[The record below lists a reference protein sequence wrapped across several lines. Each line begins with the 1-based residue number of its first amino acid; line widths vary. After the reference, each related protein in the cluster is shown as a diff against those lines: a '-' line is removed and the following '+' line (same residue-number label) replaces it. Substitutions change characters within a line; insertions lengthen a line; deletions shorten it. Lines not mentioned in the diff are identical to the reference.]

1 MTTPAQLKW
10 LPKLMGFDYEI
21 LFKKRVKNVTV
32 DALSRLQNP
41 AELLSI
47 MCTSNVS
54 TDLYPQIVASW
65 EQDLSLKI
73 LITKLQSNSN
83 VQGHYTWAN
92 QQLRR
97 KGKLMVGKDEQLR
110 GNIIKQLHRGSD
122 GGHSGVQLNMSTSYH
137 PRSDGQTEV
146 VNRSLEC
153 YLRCMTREQPKQ
165 WYKWLSLA
173 EWWYNTNFHTSIK
186 TTPFEAVYGKAPPVH
201 IPYIR
206 GESKVE
212 MVDKTMREREAAVEL
227 LKFHMKRAQ
236 DRMKSQ
242 ADKHRTDKEFD
253 YGDWVYLRPFKIV
266 QKIGQVAY
274 KLELPDYSQ
283 LHNVV
288 HVSQLKRCRH
298 PSPNQ
303 QMRSLPPCDNTG
315 LFIVEP
321 IAVLDR
327 RLARRGNEAEVYV
340 LVQWAN
346 GSEDEAT
353 WEPTS
358 ELQEKFL
365 FSPPKGSLLI
375 SEVTLELDT
384 RGVE

>member
-1 MTTPAQLKW
+1 
-10 LPKLMGFDYEI
+10 
-21 LFKKRVKNVTV
+21 
-32 DALSRLQNP
+32 
-41 AELLSI
+41 
-47 MCTSNVS
+47 
-54 TDLYPQIVASW
+54 
-65 EQDLSLKI
+65 
-73 LITKLQSNSN
+73 
-83 VQGHYTWAN
+83 
-92 QQLRR
+92 
-97 KGKLMVGKDEQLR
+97 
-110 GNIIKQLHRGSD
+110 
-122 GGHSGVQLNMSTSYH
+122 MSTSYH

-165 WYKWLSLA
+165 WYKWISLA

-186 TTPFEAVYGKAPPVH
+186 TTPFEAVYEKAPPVH

-212 MVDKTMREREAAVEL
+212 MVDKTIREREAAMEL

-253 YGDWVYLRPFKIV
+253 YGDWIV

-303 QMRSLPPCDNTG
+303 QMRSLPPCDNTS

-321 IAVLDR
+321 IVMLDR

-353 WEPTS
+353 LEPAS
-358 ELQEKFL
+358 ELQENF
-365 FSPPKGSLLI
+365 LLI
-375 SEVTLELDT
+375 LLVEV
-384 RGVE
+384 V